1 MEPEPSARPLTAAPA
16 DRALYVRRDADDA
29 VDRAVGFGFNTMLA
43 SARGM
48 GATSLLYRLEGAYPE
63 RTTYLASAGGGA
75 ALELLDAL
83 GDRLG
88 PVAAGGRPGRDGGR
102 DPLDALDRRLRDRGA
117 DAATPWMVLLDGPV
131 GADAAH
137 ELFGT
142 ARDALF
148 ALPLRWVVVA
158 P

>member
-1 MEPEPSARPLTAAPA
+1 MDPELSARPLTAAAA
-16 DRALYVRRDADDA
+16 DQALYVRRDADDS

-63 RTTYLASAGGGA
+63 RMTYLASAGGGA

-88 PVAAGGRPGRDGGR
+88 ALGAGGGAGG
-102 DPLDALDRRLRDRGA
+102 G
-117 DAATPWMVLLDGPV
+117 W
-131 GADAAH
+131 
-137 ELFGT
+137 
-142 ARDALF
+142 
-148 ALPLRWVVVA
+148 
-158 P
+158 

>member
-1 MEPEPSARPLTAAPA
+1 MDPELSARPLTAAAA
-16 DRALYVRRDADDA
+16 DQALYVRRDADDA
-29 VDRAVGFGFNTMLA
+29 VDRAVEFAFNTTLA

-63 RTTYLASAGGGA
+63 RTTYLASAGGGG
-75 ALELLDAL
+75 ALKLLDAL

-88 PVAAGGRPGRDGGR
+88 PGAPGGAPGGGGGR
-102 DPLDALDRRLRDRGA
+102 DPLELDALERRLRDRGA
-117 DAATPWMVLLDGPV
+117 DAATPWIVLLDGPV

-137 ELFGT
+137 ALFGT

-148 ALPLRWVVVA
+148 
-158 P
+158 